1 MTATDSLA
9 DRRKHVQEDEHQEE
23 RLQDRAGQELL
34 EVLLEHREIAQQ
46 QPGEG
51 APAGLHG
58 GPAQLGALVTRER
71 GRRGCGGCGG
81 GHQSRSSFPVRLMNT
96 VSSVGSL
103 TVRSTSREPLFLTVS
118 STMGRASAA
127 PFTCTRSSPS
137 RATTLVTIRRR
148 FRAFSSLSRSPLA
161 RTATMVSASMP
172 SFRPSGV
179 SRARMWPW
187 SMIATRLQSWSASS
201 M

>member
-34 EVLLEHREIAQQ
+34 EVLLQHREVAQQ
-46 QPGEG
+46 QSGEG
-51 APAGLHG
+51 APAGLDG
-58 GPAQLGALVTRER
+58 GAAQLCALVARHHST
-71 GRRGCGGCGG
+71 GCRCRG
-81 GHQSRSSFPVRLMNT
+81 GHQSRSSFPVRLMKT

-103 TVRSTSREPLFLTVS
+103 TVRSTRREPLSFTVS
-118 STMGRASAA
+118 STIGRASAA

-137 RATTLVTIRRR
+137 SATTLVTIRGS
-148 FRAFSSLSRSPLA
+148 FRAFSSSLRSPLA
-161 RTATMVSASMP
+161 RRVTIVSASMP
-172 SFRPSGV
+172 SFSFSGV

-187 SMIATRLQSWSASS
+187 SMIATRSQSWS
-201 M
+201 